1 MSFLERFSSLWGA
14 NVASRRLSSLTLVAF
29 FVATIAI
36 LNSQAVANT
45 QDDFDFGGAEPA
57 AVAPA
62 APEAADAAAPAAD
75 ASGDAG
81 AAGGN
86 ETKKSDNY
94 LMWMF
99 RSLGWFFSIV
109 FSLLS
114 LTMVALIVINI
125 VALRRQA
132 IAPEELAEGFA
143 KLLDENKFQD
153 AYELAKDDESLL
165 GRVLATGLARMPSGF
180 ERATQA
186 MEDVEQEETMRLEHQ
201 LGYLALIGNLAPMIG
216 LFGTVVGMIASFQ
229 AIASGGAAPSPQK
242 LAEGIATALFT
253 TELGLAIALPAL
265 AAFDI
270 LKNRLAR
277 FVLDVAVVSDSF
289 MGRFS
294 DVKTEKRPSAI

>member
-1 MSFLERFSSLWGA
+1 MFLSDRKTGVAPLRRALVTFLSIAAAVMIFSA
-14 NVASRRLSSLTLVAF
+14 ASISRA
-29 FVATIAI
+29 
-36 LNSQAVANT
+36 Q
-45 QDDFDFGGAEPA
+45 DFDFDGDADAPVADAGAGAADAVTAGAEPT
-57 AVAPA
+57 
-62 APEAADAAAPAAD
+62 AD
-75 ASGDAG
+75 SG
-81 AAGGN
+81 
-86 ETKKSDNY
+86 EKPKSDNY
-94 LMWMF
+94 LVWMF
-99 RSLGWFFSIV
+99 RALGWFFSIV

-132 IAPEELAEGFA
+132 IAPESLTEGFG

-153 AYELAKDDESLL
+153 AYELAKEDESLL

-180 ERATQA
+180 EKATQA
-186 MEDVEQEETMRLEHQ
+186 MLDVEQEETMRLEHQ

-242 LAEGIATALFT
+242 LAEGISTALFT

-294 DVKTEKRPSAI
+294 DVKTTK

>member
-36 LNSQAVANT
+36 LNSQAVANA

-75 ASGDAG
+75 ASGDAD

-180 ERATQA
+180 EKATQA

-216 LFGTVVGMIASFQ
+216 LFGT
-229 AIASGGAAPSPQK
+229 
-242 LAEGIATALFT
+242 IATALFT

>member
-1 MSFLERFSSLWGA
+1 MSLLERFSSLCGA
-14 NVASRRLSSLTLVAF
+14 NVVSCRRCSFALFAALVA
-29 FVATIAI
+29 VLAI
-36 LNSQAVANT
+36 LNCQVGANA
-45 QDDFDFGGAEPA
+45 QDDFNFGDDEPA
-57 AVAPA
+57 AAAPAAPDA
-62 APEAADAAAPAAD
+62 APEAAAESSAAD
-75 ASGDAG
+75 
-81 AAGGN
+81 GGSEGG

-94 LMWMF
+94 LAWMF

-180 ERATQA
+180 EKATQA

-277 FVLDVAVVSDSF
+277 FVLDVAVISDSF

-294 DVKTEKRPSAI
+294 DVKVEKR

>member
-1 MSFLERFSSLWGA
+1 MFLSDRKTGVAPLRRALMTFLSIATVVMIFSA
-14 NVASRRLSSLTLVAF
+14 ASISRA
-29 FVATIAI
+29 
-36 LNSQAVANT
+36 Q
-45 QDDFDFGGAEPA
+45 DFDFDGDADAPAAAAAPVADAGAGAADAVTAGAEPT
-57 AVAPA
+57 
-62 APEAADAAAPAAD
+62 AD
-75 ASGDAG
+75 SG
-81 AAGGN
+81 
-86 ETKKSDNY
+86 EKPKSDNY
-94 LMWMF
+94 LVWMF
-99 RSLGWFFSIV
+99 RALGWFFSIV

-132 IAPEELAEGFA
+132 IAPESLTEDFG
-143 KLLDENKFQD
+143 KLLDENKFQE
-153 AYELAKDDESLL
+153 AYELAKEDESLL

-180 ERATQA
+180 EKATQA
-186 MEDVEQEETMRLEHQ
+186 MLDVEQEETMRLEHQ

-242 LAEGIATALFT
+242 LAEGISTALFT

-294 DVKTEKRPSAI
+294 DVKTTK

>member
-1 MSFLERFSSLWGA
+1 MALLERFSSSCDASVVSRRRRLLALFAVLVAVLAILTCRVGA
-14 NVASRRLSSLTLVAF
+14 NA
-29 FVATIAI
+29 
-36 LNSQAVANT
+36 
-45 QDDFDFGGAEPA
+45 QDDFNFGDDEPA

-62 APEAADAAAPAAD
+62 APDAAAESSD
-75 ASGDAG
+75 ASGG
-81 AAGGN
+81 SEGG

-94 LMWMF
+94 LAWMF

-180 ERATQA
+180 EKATQA

-294 DVKTEKRPSAI
+294 DVKVEKR

>member
-1 MSFLERFSSLWGA
+1 MSLLERLSSSYGA
-14 NVASRRLSSLTLVAF
+14 NVVSRRRRSFTLFAA
-29 FVATIAI
+29 FVAVLAI
-36 LNSQAVANT
+36 LNCQVGANA
-45 QDDFDFGGAEPA
+45 QDDFNFGDDEPA
-57 AVAPA
+57 
-62 APEAADAAAPAAD
+62 AAAPAAP
-75 ASGDAG
+75 G
-81 AAGGN
+81 AAPESAAESSPAAEGGSEGG

-94 LMWMF
+94 LAWMF

-180 ERATQA
+180 EKATQA

-277 FVLDVAVVSDSF
+277 FVLDVAVISDSF

-294 DVKTEKRPSAI
+294 DVKVEKR